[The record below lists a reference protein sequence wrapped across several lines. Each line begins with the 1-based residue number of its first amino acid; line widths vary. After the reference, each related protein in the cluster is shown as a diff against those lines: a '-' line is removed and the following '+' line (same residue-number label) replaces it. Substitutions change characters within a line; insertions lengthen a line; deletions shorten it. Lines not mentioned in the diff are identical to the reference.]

1 MKEASFFMKKKLKK
15 LKKKLKKFLQ
25 NNPLLRKTY
34 RAVLFAKRKHTFKG
48 FQKSLPLE
56 EKTIFFEAFQ
66 GRLVACSPKAM
77 YLAAVNHPD
86 YADYTFVW
94 SVRNPKNHKELKAMP
109 RTKVIKWGT
118 KTHLRVLATA
128 KYWVTNST
136 MPVYVTPSQDQV
148 FIQTWH
154 GTPLKRLGCDL
165 THSENSAQNL
175 REIHKQYLSQG
186 KKISTFLSP
195 SEFYTQKIGSAYR
208 QPAQKFVHCGYPRN
222 DFLFNYTPE
231 DVARVKE
238 KLGIPSGKKVLLY
251 APTFRDNNY
260 ERGKGFHYD
269 LGIDLALLQQTLG
282 GDYVVLFRTHY
293 FVVDKF
299 DLKPYEGFII
309 DVSRY
314 DDINELYIVSDMLVT
329 DYSSVFFD
337 YANLN
342 RPMLFF
348 MYDYELY
355 KGQLRDFYIDV
366 TTLPGP
372 IVYENDQ
379 LGKAILE
386 LEQSFVYDEAYKE
399 FNKIYNTY
407 NDGQSSIRALQSC
420 IKEK

>member
-1 MKEASFFMKKKLKK
+1 MKKLKNK
-15 LKKKLKKFLQ
+15 LKKSLQKNKLLNKVY
-25 NNPLLRKTY
+25 RK
-34 RAVLFAKRKHTFKG
+34 ALFAKRKMTFKK
-48 FQKSLPLE
+48 FQKELPLQ
-56 EKTIFFEAFQ
+56 EKTIFFESFQ

-77 YLAAVNHPD
+77 YLAAVNNPD

-94 SVRNPKNHKELKAMP
+94 SLRNPKNHAHLKQNP
-109 RTKVIKWGT
+109 NTKLVKYGT
-118 KTHLRVLATA
+118 KAYLRTLATA

-136 MPVYVTPSQDQV
+136 MLPYVTPGENQS

-165 THSENSAQNL
+165 TRSENKAQKL
-175 REIHKQYLSQG
+175 KEIHGQYLSQG
-186 KKISTFLSP
+186 EKITAFLSP
-195 SEFYTQKIGSAYR
+195 SEFYTEKIGSAYR
-208 QPAQKFVHCGYPRN
+208 QPAEKFIPCGYPRN
-222 DFLFNYTPE
+222 DFLFTYTPD

-238 KLGIPSGKKVLLY
+238 ALNIPAHKKVLLY

-269 LGIDLALLQQTLG
+269 LGIDLDLLQEKLG
-282 GDYVVLFRTHY
+282 KDYVILFRTHY

-299 DLKPYEGFII
+299 DLSKYEGFII

-314 DDINELYIVSDMLVT
+314 DDINELYIVSDMLMT

-355 KGQLRDFYIDV
+355 KGALRDFYFDV
-366 TTLPGP
+366 STLPGP
-372 IVYENDQ
+372 IVYTNEEVCN
-379 LGKAILE
+379 AILDLAE
-386 LEQSFVYDEAYKE
+386 NFEYHEAYRA
-399 FNKIYNTY
+399 FNEKFNTY
-407 NDGQSSIRALQSC
+407 NDGESSTRALQAI